1 MLENKEILSNLKE
14 HLIYHQEVVNKLK
27 ALIVKHEQAQVK
39 ELEGVLYTYF
49 NNKIITVKDF
59 DSRYEEL
66 KKDGWQIQKVLI

>member
-1 MLENKEILSNLKE
+1 MLGNKEILSNLKE

-39 ELEGVLYTYF
+39 ELEGVLYVDF
-49 NNKIITVKDF
+49 DNKIITIKDF
-59 DSRYEEL
+59 NSRYEEL